1 MPPTRTPRPRRAP
14 PLTAEEEQALVLGLL
29 QDNGGCRLPCW
40 WGFTPGVTAWYTADT
55 FFASHG
61 KRVQRHK
68 GSQMTNYGVDFDIP
82 QYSLQIYQD
91 YFVADDTIDII
102 SIRAVPAERNGEIV
116 YGNVQ
121 FAENLEPYLL
131 SQMLAVYGQPSQ
143 SFLKTYSSDL
153 PGWLPF
159 SLLLFYPEQGILV
172 EYNGPI
178 GEEGKRYGPIEEGE
192 MIRICPWRSE
202 INLWLWSPERAM
214 TIGRVTGDY
223 IDVSDYRSLEEV
235 TGMSIEQFYQ
245 TFSQPDNQ
253 TCLETPAD
261 LW

>member
-1 MPPTRTPRPRRAP
+1 MGR
-14 PLTAEEEQALVLGLL
+14 
-29 QDNGGCRLPCW
+29 
-40 WGFTPGVTAWYTADT
+40 
-55 FFASHG
+55 S
-61 KRVQRHK
+61 
-68 GSQMTNYGVDFDIP
+68 SQQTSYSVYFDVP
-82 QYSLQIYQD
+82 HHDLRIYQ
-91 YFVADDTIDII
+91 YYLVTDDTIDII
-102 SIRAVPAERNGEIV
+102 SIHAVPPERDEEFV
-116 YGNVQ
+116 YGDAQ
-121 FAENLEPYLL
+121 FAEDLKPYMLPQL
-131 SQMLAVYGQPSQ
+131 LAVYGQPPQ
-143 SFLKTYSSDL
+143 VFLKTYSNAPDR
-153 PGWLPF
+153 LPF
-159 SLLLFYPEQGILV
+159 SLLLFYPDQGILV

-178 GEEGKRYGPIEEGE
+178 GEEGKRYGPIGEGE